1 MGIERA
7 DAHLHSVQAGV
18 RFINQSRPGT
28 DRSVSAWLRRLRNW
42 QHFPQLSAQFSELDA
57 QAQHLPFGGMSDAGN
72 AVDLSV
78 DLFEAGRDFRLEVI
92 DSPLQL
98 IESRLESRLEWIES
112 RLKVIESCVKVIES
126 CVKVIESSIES
137 IESSL
142 KLIAPALGSL
152 VEFLDSLKDSLNG
165 GLRGHFV
172 SHYFMPSRKE

>member
-28 DRSVSAWLRRLRNW
+28 GRSVSAWLRCLWNW
-42 QHFPQLSAQFSELDA
+42 QHFPQLRAQFSELDA
-57 QAQHLPFGGMSDAGN
+57 QPQHLPFGGMSDAGN

-78 DLFEAGRDFRLEVI
+78 DLFEAGRDFRLE
-92 DSPLQL
+92 L
-98 IESRLESRLEWIES
+98 IESRLESIESRLEWIEL
-112 RLKVIESCVKVIES
+112 RLKVIESCLKVIES

-152 VEFLDSLKDSLNG
+152 VEFLDSLKDSRNG

>member
-1 MGIERA
+1 
-7 DAHLHSVQAGV
+7 
-18 RFINQSRPGT
+18 
-28 DRSVSAWLRRLRNW
+28 
-42 QHFPQLSAQFSELDA
+42 
-57 QAQHLPFGGMSDAGN
+57 MSDAGN

-78 DLFEAGRDFRLEVI
+78 DLFEAGRDFRLE
-92 DSPLQL
+92 L
-98 IESRLESRLEWIES
+98 IESRLESIES
-112 RLKVIESCVKVIES
+112 RLKVIESCLKVIES

-152 VEFLDSLKDSLNG
+152 VEFVDPLKDSLNR